1 MPRNAEQA
9 VLAVPGMLDL
19 LGSRRVH
26 FLLTALL
33 RIAASASPLSG
44 KQLADMLH
52 CPRRYLEPDLQALVS
67 AGILESRRGAGGGYL
82 IAISPHRISLLDIL
96 QCIAPET
103 TCSPD
108 NDSCRLQQEVVQPLI
123 LQMRKN
129 CLQNLATLTLASCLE
144 NARKADILN
153 QPASAPNF
161 SI

>member
-1 MPRNAEQA
+1 MGA
-9 VLAVPGMLDL
+9 LMTSCKFIMLDL

-33 RIAASASPLSG
+33 RIAASDSPLSG

-82 IAISPHRISLLDIL
+82 IAINPHRISLLDIL

-103 TCSPD
+103 TCSMVD

-144 NARKADILN
+144 KARKAGILN